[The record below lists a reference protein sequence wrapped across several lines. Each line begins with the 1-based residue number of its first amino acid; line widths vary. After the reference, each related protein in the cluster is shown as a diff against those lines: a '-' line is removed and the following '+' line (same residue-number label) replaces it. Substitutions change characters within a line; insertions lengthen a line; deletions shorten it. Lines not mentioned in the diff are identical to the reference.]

1 MRINLRTIS
10 LLVILFCMIILSGL
24 SGCLFKDKDIVEG
37 SGTITYINLE
47 GGFYGIVADDG
58 EHYVPINLPQEFK
71 VDGLRVRFKGK
82 IRDDLV
88 SIYMCGT
95 LLELIYIKKL

>member
-1 MRINLRTIS
+1 MRVINF
-10 LLVILFCMIILSGL
+10 LVMLLFCIVTL
-24 SGCLFKDKDIVEG
+24 SGCLLKDKNIVEG
-37 SGTITYINLE
+37 NGTITYINLE

-58 EHYVPINLPQEFK
+58 EHYVPINLPPEFE

-88 SIYMCGT
+88 SIHMWGT
-95 LLELIYIKKL
+95 LLELIYIRKL

>member
-1 MRINLRTIS
+1 MRAIS
-10 LLVILFCMIILSGL
+10 LLVIVIILSGL

-37 SGTITYINLE
+37 NGTITYINLE
-47 GGFYGIVADDG
+47 GGFYGIMADDG
-58 EHYVPINLPQEFK
+58 EHYVPINLPPEFK
-71 VDGLRVRFKGK
+71 VDGLRVKFKGK

>member
-1 MRINLRTIS
+1 MRAIS
-10 LLVILFCMIILSGL
+10 LLVMSLFCIVTLP
-24 SGCLFKDKDIVEG
+24 GCLLRDKNIVEG
-37 SGTITYINLE
+37 NGTITYINLE
-47 GGFYGIVADDG
+47 GGFYGIMADDG
-58 EHYVPINLPQEFK
+58 EHYVPINLPSEFK

>member
-1 MRINLRTIS
+1 MRAIS
-10 LLVILFCMIILSGL
+10 LLVMSLFCIFTF
-24 SGCLFKDKDIVEG
+24 SGCLLKDKNIVEG

-58 EHYVPINLPQEFK
+58 EHYVPINLPSEFK

>member
-1 MRINLRTIS
+1 MRTIS
-10 LLVILFCMIILSGL
+10 LLVMLLFCIVTL
-24 SGCLFKDKDIVEG
+24 SGCLLKGKDIVEG

-47 GGFYGIVADDG
+47 GGFYGIMADDG
-58 EHYVPINLPQEFK
+58 EHYVPINLPPEFK

-82 IRDDLV
+82 IRDDLL

>member
-1 MRINLRTIS
+1 MRTIS
-10 LLVILFCMIILSGL
+10 LLVMLLFCIVTL
-24 SGCLFKDKDIVEG
+24 SGCVLKGKDIVEG

-47 GGFYGIVADDG
+47 GGFYGIMADDG
-58 EHYVPINLPQEFK
+58 EHYVPINLPPEFK

-82 IRDDLV
+82 IRDDLE
-88 SIYMCGT
+88 SIHMWGT

>member
-1 MRINLRTIS
+1 MRAIS
-10 LLVILFCMIILSGL
+10 LLVMSLFCIVTF
-24 SGCLFKDKDIVEG
+24 SGCLLKDKNIVEG
-37 SGTITYINLE
+37 NGTITYINLE

-58 EHYVPINLPQEFK
+58 EHYVPINLPSEFK

-88 SIYMCGT
+88 SC
-95 LLELIYIKKL
+95 LLYTSDAADE